1 MISYALIDGIL
12 RVTPTGDINYTD
24 LVNFLKDFSTLK
36 NLPEDLKVLYDLRQ
50 ANVNLHLDDISKLS
64 SLAEQLTKNVNTIK
78 TAFVVED
85 PKATAYSMLYSWIP
99 TTIRLKRENF
109 STEDAAI
116 LWLNKPMLD
125 TD

>member
-1 MISYALIDGIL
+1 MISYAFIDGIL
-12 RVTPTGDINYTD
+12 RVTPTGDIDYKD
-24 LVNFLKDFSTLK
+24 LVHFLRDFSTLEH
-36 NLPEDLKVLYDLRQ
+36 LPEDLKVLYDLRQ

-64 SLAEQLTKNVNTIK
+64 SLAEQLTKNVKTIK

-85 PKATAYSMLYSWIP
+85 PKATAYTMLYSWLP

-109 STEDAAI
+109 STEDAAV
-116 LWLNKPMLD
+116 LWLNKPLLE